1 MRFYRAK
8 SDLIFLS
15 LQRVFFRK
23 PLSDIVLTMPRR
35 TFLARLSRS
44 CARSS
49 VIALLLIAVCVVGEI
64 AVNPAS
70 LRAQSLTVYDVNASA
85 FPLMRAKFFAL
96 DASGNPI
103 TDLAAQDFMV
113 RENGTQRVVTTA
125 SCQPGLPTKSL
136 SVVLTIDV
144 SGSMGEGWSNVG
156 AVPNLTLAQTAAR
169 AWINA
174 MPEGEVECAI
184 TSYDHNNYLNQ
195 DFTHDRKRLLKAISE
210 LKPQGGTDYDM
221 GLTKPVAG
229 SLVIADNAKY
239 SRKIVV
245 FLTDGQ
251 GGGNEDEIVQMA
263 KLGNVAIYCVTLGMP
278 APDNLRNIARR
289 TGGEVFENVTSVQQ
303 AEQIYRILLQLAL
316 GNKPCEL
323 AWMSEKACNVSRMN
337 TSIALL
343 SRGIVTTLDYDIPPK
358 AVTALEFSSEN
369 ITFGAVEPRG
379 GGRELKLVVK
389 ARNSAFTVTDIT
401 SSNELFSISP
411 TYFQLKPGQR
421 KVLAVRYMP
430 RDSGYAFTKFSITDN
445 VCGGR
450 TIFASGGFPG
460 KTPNPATL
468 TLIEPNGGESYVA
481 GADTTLQWA
490 GIMPSEAVSA
500 DFSSDAGRTWQRLI
514 PAVSGLRADWRVPNI
529 QTNQAMMRLRQL
541 QTPKLS
547 NLKDYILNA
556 AFTPDA
562 KRIVTLGAGGVA
574 RGWDVQTGSARQL
587 YFSNQYG
594 QRKNT
599 LLPGKIAVS
608 PNGKHVVGGF
618 QDGSARIWDAQS
630 GDLLDVYL
638 DHIEEIYAVR
648 FSIDGNRVVT
658 ASADSTAKI
667 WIAESAE
674 TLQSLRHTGQVFDAA
689 FSPTDPTVIAT
700 AGADSLA
707 RIWDVKSGEELYKL
721 EHKEAVLSLAFS
733 PDGMRLLTTSADGVA
748 RLWDPRKGTL
758 LEKMS
763 GHKGL
768 VHIGLFSPDGGTIVT
783 CSIDSTMRA
792 WNGRTGEW
800 KRFQFG
806 GKTAILTASFLDSLH
821 VITGND
827 DRTLTM
833 WNVETGALVQ
843 RLTSHTGAVLD
854 VRVSSDKRTVAS
866 VGAERKALFW
876 KIDYTSSTRTDGTP
890 VLTPLTWKNDTTA
903 VQEALSAAPFRITAP
918 RLAVRDVDMGR
929 CLRGEAKDSLFP
941 ALLRNN
947 DGSSLK
953 IEKIEFVGEHAEEFS
968 IVAGGAPCVILPKGA
983 RNLELRFKPRATG
996 ERRATMRII
1005 TQSDTIR
1012 ATIIGSCS
1020 APLLVLLTKTID
1032 FEEVKIKQQKDTLV
1046 AVLRNVSLQPV
1057 VVTSL
1062 AFAGPNTSDFRLV
1075 GNTSQVIK
1083 TDTSYILYPQSAM
1096 SLRLRYKPTSAG
1108 RTSCQ
1113 LKIAY
1118 NGLGSPITV
1127 QLFGT
1132 GGSTLSAYIQAYGVK
1147 PNPNPARKDSVEYPI
1162 QSLRVEEFLANTM
1175 HPLLNYV
1182 FFEQNSAVL
1191 PPRYARLSK
1200 EQSRRYADK
1209 TLFERQ
1215 FSNQSTLEVY
1225 RNVLNIIGSR
1235 MKANPNAS
1243 LTLVGCKATK
1253 EKFTPSEQF
1262 LYAPK
1267 TFTFSTNAA
1276 LAANGGNPI
1285 SGRTTNASMTSVN
1298 TINSSNASSNQAS
1311 GQSGASTIQALNAT
1325 QATVRFT
1332 SSEELRLSEARTLA
1346 IKSYLIQVWGIA
1358 EDRIKTSFRG
1368 LPEKPSGE
1376 NTPDGIAENR
1386 RVEILAS
1393 EPSITDV
1400 VVASDTLRAVIPPL
1414 VRFRTN
1420 ALSQVPLTA
1429 WQMTVSQKSRRE
1441 SQLLKEFIGTG
1452 KPQDRLQWNTATE
1465 NNTAPKLT
1473 LPVQYSLGV
1482 QDESGASVVAGA
1494 SLPVEVISIAKKRA
1508 AKTADKEV
1516 NTFGLLLFD
1525 FNKADVGTQHQN
1537 ILEIVKQR
1545 MNPSSRVTVV
1555 GYTDRTGNAQTNK
1568 TLSLQRASTA
1578 ATALQRTD
1586 ALVEGRGSEG
1596 LLHDNTTPEGRF
1608 YCRTVNILVEN
1619 AVNNR

>member
-1 MRFYRAK
+1 M
-8 SDLIFLS
+8 
-15 LQRVFFRK
+15 
-23 PLSDIVLTMPRR
+23 
-35 TFLARLSRS
+35 
-44 CARSS
+44 
-49 VIALLLIAVCVVGEI
+49 LIAVCFIGES
-64 AVNPAS
+64 ATNSAS
-70 LRAQSLTVYDVNASA
+70 LLAQSLTVYDINASA

-96 DASGNPI
+96 DANGNPI

-144 SGSMGEGWSNVG
+144 SGSMGEGIANAGGV
-156 AVPNLTLAQTAAR
+156 ANLTLAQTAAR

-184 TSYDHNNYLNQ
+184 TSYDHSNYLNQ
-195 DFTHDRKRLLKAISE
+195 DFTHDRKRLLKAVND

-221 GLTKPVAG
+221 GLIKPVAG
-229 SLVIADNAKY
+229 GLLVADNAKY

-278 APDNLRNIARR
+278 APDNLRSIARR
-289 TGGEVFENVTSVQQ
+289 TGGEVFENVTSVPQ

-343 SRGIVTTLDYDIPPK
+343 SRGVTTTLDYDIPPK
-358 AVTALEFSSEN
+358 SVTALEFSSEN
-369 ITFGAVEPRG
+369 ITFGAVDPRG

-401 SSNELFSISP
+401 SSNEMFSISP
-411 TYFQLKPGQR
+411 TYFQLKSGQR
-421 KVLAVRYMP
+421 KVLTVRYAP

-460 KTPNPATL
+460 KTPNPGTL

-481 GADTTLQWA
+481 GADTTVQWS

-500 DFSSDAGRTWQRLI
+500 DFSSDGGRTWQRLI

-594 QRKNT
+594 QRKKT
-599 LLPGKIAVS
+599 LLPGKIMVS
-608 PNGKHVVGGF
+608 PNGKHVVAGF

-630 GDLLDVYL
+630 GDLLDVFL
-638 DHIEEIYAVR
+638 DHIEEIYSVR
-648 FSIDGNRVVT
+648 FSMDGSRVVT

-667 WIAESAE
+667 WLAESAE

-689 FSPTDPTVIAT
+689 FSPTDPSVAATV
-700 AGADSLA
+700 GADSLA
-707 RIWDVKSGEELYKL
+707 RIWDVKSGEEIFKL

-733 PDGMRLLTTSADGVA
+733 PDGTRLLTTSADGVA

-783 CSIDSTMRA
+783 CSVDSTMRA

-800 KRFQFG
+800 KRFQLG
-806 GKTAILTASFLDSLH
+806 GKTAVLTASFLDSLH
-821 VITGND
+821 IITGND
-827 DRTLTM
+827 DRSLTV
-833 WNVETGALVQ
+833 WNLETGALVQ
-843 RLTSHTGAVLD
+843 RVANHTGAVLD
-854 VRVSSDKRTVAS
+854 VRVSSDKRTLAS

-876 KIDYTSSTRTDGTP
+876 SIDYNSSTRTDGTP
-890 VLTPLTWKNDTTA
+890 VLVPLTWKNDTTA
-903 VQEALSAAPFRITAP
+903 VQEVISAAPFSITAP
-918 RLAVRDVDMGR
+918 LLTVRNVDMGR
-929 CLRGEAKDSLFP
+929 CLRGESKDSLLS

-947 DGSSLK
+947 DGSPLK
-953 IEKIEFVGEHAEEFS
+953 IEKIEFVGEQAEEFS
-968 IVAGGAPCVILPKGA
+968 IVSGGAPCVILPKGA
-983 RNLELRFKPRATG
+983 RNLELRFKPRGTG
-996 ERRATMRII
+996 ERRATMQII

-1012 ATIIGSCS
+1012 ANIVGSCS

-1046 AVLRNVSLQPV
+1046 AVLKNVSLQPV
-1057 VVTSL
+1057 VITNI
-1062 AFAGPNTSDFRLV
+1062 AFTGPNTTDFRLV
-1075 GNTSQVIK
+1075 GNTAQVIK
-1083 TDTSYILYPQSAM
+1083 TDTSYILYPQSAI

-1147 PNPNPARKDSVEYPI
+1147 PNPNPARRDSVEYPI
-1162 QSLRVEEFLANTM
+1162 ESLRVEEFLANTM
-1175 HPLLNYV
+1175 HPLLNYI
-1182 FFEQNSAVL
+1182 FFEQNSATL
-1191 PPRYARLSK
+1191 PARYARLPK
-1200 EQSRRYADK
+1200 EQSRRYTDK
-1209 TLFERQ
+1209 SLFERQ

-1225 RNVLNIIGSR
+1225 RNVLNVIGSR
-1235 MKANPNAS
+1235 MRANPNAS
-1243 LTLVGCKATK
+1243 ITLVGCKATK
-1253 EKFTPSEQF
+1253 EKFNPNEQF

-1267 TFTFSTNAA
+1267 TFAFSTNASVSPS
-1276 LAANGGNPI
+1276 LSNQTSVRN
-1285 SGRTTNASMTSVN
+1285 TNANANVPATSVVS
-1298 TINSSNASSNQAS
+1298 SSNASSSQAS
-1311 GQSGASTIQALNAT
+1311 GQFTPQTAPAT
-1325 QATVRFT
+1325 PRFT
-1332 SSEELRLSEARTLA
+1332 GDEESRLSEARTLA
-1346 IKSYLIQVWGIA
+1346 IKSYLVHVWGIA

-1368 LPEKPSGE
+1368 LPEKASSE

-1400 VVASDTLRAVIPPL
+1400 VVANDTLRAVIPPL

-1420 ALSQVPLTA
+1420 ALSDVSLTK
-1429 WQMTVSQKSRRE
+1429 WQMAVSQKSRRE
-1441 SQLLKEFIGTG
+1441 SQLLKEYIGTG

-1473 LPVQYSLGV
+1473 LPVQYSLNV
-1482 QDESGASVVAGA
+1482 QDESGASVLAGA

-1525 FNKADVGTQHQN
+1525 FNKSEVSEQHQN
-1537 ILEIVKQR
+1537 ILGIVKQR
-1545 MNPSSRVTVV
+1545 MNPSSRITII

-1568 TLSLQRASTA
+1568 TLSLQRANTA

-1586 ALVEGRGSEG
+1586 AIIEGRGSEG
-1596 LLHDNTTPEGRF
+1596 LMHDNTTPEGRF